1 MYACAAVVQICCR
14 DQILDIYFVF
24 LRSGAAVSPVML
36 VSSLLRQSCNFI
48 LTNLSLFPARTGKMA
63 QKLQGRIDRQS
74 P

>member
-1 MYACAAVVQICCR
+1 MYACAAGANLSP

-48 LTNLSLFPARTGKMA
+48 LTNLTLFPARTGKMA
-63 QKLQGRIDRQS
+63 QNCRIDRQS